1 MSTKPKQARVGKPS
15 ETVAEHLKIFEELD
29 FEAYSKQN
37 WNKFSESHADDILVT
52 YPDGHQTKGLKD
64 HVDELKP
71 QFIFAPDTKIV
82 AHPIKFGA
90 ELPGQAVLQMEA
102 ACVYALRLHIDMVR
116 HEARKLSSP

>member
-1 MSTKPKQARVGKPS
+1 MSTKPTQSPDRDS
-15 ETVAEHLKIFEELD
+15 IAEHLRIFEELD

-37 WNKFSESHADDILVT
+37 WNKFSESHTDDILVT

-82 AHPIKFGA
+82 AHPIKFGTA
-90 ELPGQAVLQMEA
+90 SERNLGE
-102 ACVYALRLHIDMVR
+102 LRLFR
-116 HEARKLSSP
+116 GFRKSTAQGAGWL